1 MKILA
6 NCLWKLKPAP
16 PEETSQNFPYPP
28 LITSLLYNRGI
39 KTPEEADM
47 FLSPD
52 RRLDHDPFL
61 FPDMEKA
68 VSRIY
73 KALLTG
79 EKMVVYGDFDA
90 DGLTAT
96 AVLTTGIARLGG
108 NVTPYIPH
116 RITEGYG
123 LKISALEKHKAE
135 GASLIISTDCGITAI
150 PEIKRA
156 NKIGLDVIVTD
167 HHTPLDEL
175 PPAYAIINPKVP
187 GSAYPFKEL
196 AGVGVAYKV
205 IQALYRN
212 LGRESE
218 ARDLLDLVA
227 IGTVADIVPIL
238 DENRYLVKE
247 GVKRLN
253 AEPRPGIVEMAQLS
267 RLRLGEI
274 EPESISWIMA
284 PRLNAAG
291 RLEHAM
297 AGYKLLTS
305 TAISDSQEL
314 ALWLENKNTERQQL
328 TVRFVEK
335 ARARLDSQSPPSLLV
350 YSDAECPQGISGL
363 VAGRLSDEYYRPS
376 IVIKTNA
383 DFATGSCRSIP
394 DFNIIQALSRFAP
407 LFSHF
412 GGHAQAAG
420 FTLPTE
426 HLDTFIKGIS
436 AYAEE
441 SLSGVELKPFIDID
455 IDTDL
460 SQLCPATLRELERL
474 APFGEANPKPVFL
487 SRGLNITDYRS
498 MGSNNEHLKLR
509 IKHKGRFWDGIA
521 FRQFKELNGFLQSP
535 VDIVYNLELD
545 KWCGTDTL
553 RLKIIDM
560 APAGTKI

>member
-6 NCLWKLKPAP
+6 NCLWKLKPAL
-16 PEETSQNFPYPP
+16 PEETGQNFPYPP
-28 LITSLLYNRGI
+28 LISRLLYNRGI
-39 KTPEEADM
+39 TTIEAADL

-52 RRLDHDPFL
+52 KRLNHDPFL

-73 KALLTG
+73 KALLAG
-79 EKMVVYGDFDA
+79 EKIVVYGDFDA

-123 LKISALEKHKAE
+123 LKISALEKHRAE
-135 GASLIISTDCGITAI
+135 GVSLVISTDCGITAI

-175 PPAYAIINPKVP
+175 PPAYAIINPKMP
-187 GSAYPFKEL
+187 CSTYPCKEL
-196 AGVGVAYKV
+196 AGVGVAYKL

-212 LGRESE
+212 LGREDE
-218 ARDLLDLVA
+218 AKDLLDLVA

-247 GVKRLN
+247 GVKLLN
-253 AEPRPGIVEMAQLS
+253 AEPRPGLIEMAQLS
-267 RLRLGEI
+267 RLHLGEI

-297 AGYKLLTS
+297 AGYKLLTA
-305 TAISDSQEL
+305 TTISDSQEL

-335 ARARLDSQSPPSLLV
+335 ARAMLDTQFPPALLIF
-350 YSDAECPQGISGL
+350 SDAECPQGISGL

-383 DFATGSCRSIP
+383 DSATGSCRSIP
-394 DFNIIQALSRFAP
+394 DFNIIQALNHFAH

-420 FTLPTE
+420 FTLPIE
-426 HLDTFIKGIS
+426 NLDAFVQGIS

-441 SLSGVELKPFIDID
+441 TLSGMELKPFIDID

-460 SQLCPATLRELERL
+460 SLLCPATLRELERL

-509 IKHKGRFWDGIA
+509 IKHKGRFWDGVA
-521 FRQFKELNGFLQSP
+521 FRQAKELSSFLQSP

-560 APAGTKI
+560 APSGTKI

>member
-1 MKILA
+1 
-6 NCLWKLKPAP
+6 
-16 PEETSQNFPYPP
+16 
-28 LITSLLYNRGI
+28 
-39 KTPEEADM
+39 M
-47 FLSPD
+47 FLSSD
-52 RRLDHDPFL
+52 RRLNHNPFL

-73 KALLTG
+73 IALLTG
-79 EKMVVYGDFDA
+79 EKIVVYGDFDA

-108 NVTPYIPH
+108 NVIPYIPH
-116 RITEGYG
+116 RVTEGYG
-123 LKISALEKHKAE
+123 LKISALEKHRTE
-135 GASLIISTDCGITAI
+135 GVSLIISTDCGITAI

-187 GSAYPFKEL
+187 GETYPFKEL
-196 AGVGVAYKV
+196 AGVGVAYKL

-212 LGRESE
+212 LGREDE
-218 ARDLLDLVA
+218 TRDLLDLVA
-227 IGTVADIVPIL
+227 IGTIADIVPIL
-238 DENRYLVKE
+238 NENRYLVKE
-247 GVKRLN
+247 GIKLLN
-253 AEPRPGIVEMAQLS
+253 AEPRPGIIEMAQLS
-267 RLRLGEI
+267 RLHLGEI

-291 RLEHAM
+291 RLEHAL
-297 AGYKLLTS
+297 AGYKLLTA
-305 TAISDSQEL
+305 TTISDSQEL

-328 TVRFVEK
+328 TVHFVEK
-335 ARARLDSQSPPSLLV
+335 ARARLDTQFLPALLIFI
-350 YSDAECPQGISGL
+350 DAECPQGISGL

-383 DFATGSCRSIP
+383 DSATGSCRSIP
-394 DFNIIQALSRFAP
+394 DFNIIQALSRFAH

-420 FTLPTE
+420 FTLPIE
-426 HLDTFIKGIS
+426 NLDAFVQGIS

-441 SLSGVELKPFIDID
+441 TLSGVELKPFIDID

-460 SQLCPATLRELERL
+460 SELCPATLRELERL

-509 IKHKGRFWDGIA
+509 IKHKGRFWDGVA
-521 FRQFKELNGFLQSP
+521 FRQAKELNGFLQSP

-560 APAGTKI
+560 SPAGTKI